1 MIMARI
7 IYKEGLEGLNR
18 LECIEGI
25 EIELLNG
32 QKALIYP
39 KYAERALLEREKI
52 REWRATKKT
61 EIEALMLKDTDYETR
76 LLISLGSP
84 AAIWIAQFRSSK
96 HGPFNLPSL
105 LAAMELQR
113 QKKEI
118 DVLAETIEGADLLR
132 DYTSYVWSSSRFC
145 EYHGWVTSGGS
156 GFASNYGLYFSLLAV
171 PLILLDAAADGGTA
185 TARKRQ

>member
-1 MIMARI
+1 MARI
-7 IYKEGLEGLNR
+7 IYKEGLEGQNR

-76 LLISLGSP
+76 LLIALGSP

-96 HGPFNLPSL
+96 HGLFNLPSL

-132 DYTSYVWSSSRFC
+132 DYTSYVWSCSRFG
-145 EYHGWVTSGGS
+145 ESYGWVASGGI
-156 GFASNYGLYFSLLAV
+156 GFASSGGFLYGSYLAV
-171 PLILLDAAADGGTA
+171 PLVLLDTAADGVA
-185 TARKRQ
+185 